1 MWHSMFAE
9 QIPAAEKIIRTVT
22 VYALI
27 ALLFRVA
34 GKRGMAS
41 MNTFD
46 FVVIFLLSNVVQNAI
61 IGDDTSLTGGV
72 IGAVTLVTVNALVNR
87 LIAANAT
94 AARIFDGKPTTVISD
109 GHVVQR
115 ALVHLG
121 LRRSEL
127 DHAVRLQNGDDVSEV
142 GRGVL
147 APGGQ
152 LVLTL
157 KASEQGAT
165 KADVADL
172 QGRLGRIEKLLAAR

>member
-22 VYALI
+22 VYAVI

-61 IGDDTSLTGGV
+61 IGNDTSLTGGL

-94 AARIFDGKPTTVISD
+94 AARIFDGKPTTVIRD

-127 DHAVRLQNGDDVSEV
+127 DNAVRLQNGDDVSEV

-152 LVLTL
+152 LVLDL

-165 KADVADL
+165 KADVAGL
-172 QGRLGRIEKLLAAR
+172 QDRLGRIEELLAAR